1 MRRGDVVLVWG
12 RRLGRVVRTSGTGPG
27 VPSPGD
33 PNKRVAFRSPSYPK
47 RRTLVVLL
55 DGTDPPA
62 GYSAWFDQTDLGPA
76 PQAYQ
81 LALPL

>member
-1 MRRGDVVLVWG
+1 MRRGDLVLVWG
-12 RRLGRVVRTSGTGPG
+12 RRLGRVVRTSGSGSRVPSSG
-27 VPSPGD
+27 VPD
-33 PNKRVAFRSPSYPK
+33 KRVALRSPVYPK

-55 DGTDPPA
+55 DGRDPPA